1 MLDVNCSWDY
11 KSALNISKKLK
22 KYNLYFFEEPI
33 FPPEDFET
41 LFKLKSKIRIPLAAG
56 ENCYTAYQFNQM
68 IKYKAIDYVQ
78 PSVTKVGGITEFIKI
93 IKLTNK
99 NKLKLMPHSP
109 YFGPGWLANLHLITA
124 FCPSALVERLYVYE
138 EASLYKDSTNPAK
151 GMFSVPDDIGLG
163 LNPNLDVIKTYK
175 VNY

>member
-1 MLDVNCSWDY
+1 
-11 KSALNISKKLK
+11 
-22 KYNLYFFEEPI
+22 
-33 FPPEDFET
+33 
-41 LFKLKSKIRIPLAAG
+41 
-56 ENCYTAYQFNQM
+56 M
-68 IKYKAIDYVQ
+68 IKYKAIEYVQ

-93 IKLTNK
+93 IKLTKK